1 MKPKYFYPFIIVV
14 QTTLAIARTYPNYG
28 YYNPFPPKNQ
38 VLYNFSPIS
47 DTNENN
53 IINEKTKTLKNKY
66 NISHGR
72 KKDNENNSYN
82 IIRNTNDKS
91 QNPKYGKYRE
101 IRDLSWRE
109 FDVFL
114 RGDAEPS
121 CAELRQMW
129 NLARKLQKTGSNQ
142 KPGNEHLSFHHHK
155 SGKNSHYKKH
165 GKSTSERDIN
175 SVATT
180 DKKLSPTDYNV
191 DILSV
196 NNNSGVN
203 APLSNDKV
211 VINPISSQKTSSN
224 YNSTSSMRHNPINN
238 KTVDSG
244 SSTSSSSSSLDE
256 DVYGIIKTHHHV
268 PVLPTTPNPAKSNT
282 SPTSRYNTFR
292 VRDPAKEIFGMFKQR
307 SKSLRNRQRK
317 QHNNR
322 KYHYGKV
329 QLETPKNKPSSYLD
343 LLQRKLYGTTNQE
356 QISSNNDVY
365 GVVNQYAS
373 SSSDRSQSSYDKVRE
388 LLEGQGRSQGYEG
401 DLQLHPGESAFDR
414 IRDRLMKTRAR
425 DKLSAP
431 KSYLRRLRSK
441 KRRQNV
447 SMVCNYSSS

>member
-1 MKPKYFYPFIIVV
+1 MKPKYIYPYIVV
-14 QTTLAIARTYPNYG
+14 LQTSLAIARTYPNYG
-28 YYNPFPPKNQ
+28 YYDPFPPKNQ

-47 DTNENN
+47 ESHDNN
-53 IINEKTKTLKNKY
+53 FYDEKTRSSKY
-66 NISHGR
+66 KYSMSQGK
-72 KKDNENNSYN
+72 KKDSENKSYNSYN
-82 IIRNTNDKS
+82 IIQNNKEKDRNSKNRKD
-91 QNPKYGKYRE
+91 RE

-121 CAELRQMW
+121 CAELRKMW
-129 NLARKLQKTGSNQ
+129 NLARKLQKSEKGSNL
-142 KPGNEHLSFHHHK
+142 KSGNDHIAYHHHK
-155 SGKNSHYKKH
+155 SGRSTHFKKH
-165 GKSTSERDIN
+165 GKYSSERDIN

-180 DKKLSPTDYNV
+180 DKKLSPTDNNV
-191 DILSV
+191 D
-196 NNNSGVN
+196 
-203 APLSNDKV
+203 LSNAKNDS
-211 VINPISSQKTSSN
+211 NLNTMSQLNDNNYNSSSTMSHISNDHNTFSNSRITSSN
-224 YNSTSSMRHNPINN
+224 
-238 KTVDSG
+238 K
-244 SSTSSSSSSLDE
+244 SSSNE

-268 PVLPTTPNPAKSNT
+268 PVLPTTPNPANSNT

-329 QLETPKNKPSSYLD
+329 QLETPKNKPTSYLD
-343 LLQRKLYGTTNQE
+343 LLQRKLYGTRDE
-356 QISSNNDVY
+356 ASSNNDVY
-365 GVVNQYAS
+365 GVVNQFA
-373 SSSDRSQSSYDKVRE
+373 SSDRSQSSYDQVRE
-388 LLEGQGRSQGYEG
+388 LLASQARSQDD

-414 IRDRLMKTRAR
+414 IRDKLMKTRAR
-425 DKLSAP
+425 DKIHVP

-447 SMVCNYSSS
+447 S